1 MLVLTRKPGES
12 IIIDGGIRL
21 TVTQVRGESVRIGIE
36 APPEVRIHREEVQN
50 RINEFEVD
58 QPVEYRAAAR
68 CPAKV

>member
-12 IIIDGGIRL
+12 IIIDGGIRI
-21 TVTQVRGESVRIGIE
+21 TVTQVRGENVRIGIE
-36 APPEVRIHREEVQN
+36 APPDVRIHREEVQN
-50 RINEFEVD
+50 RINEFESE